1 MKIAKHFAI
10 QFSLY
15 HYIAS
20 KKLLLGMSFIGTFA
34 FLFHQAL
41 TTAKSSAAAR
51 KDASS
56 TPTSTGIVQT
66 KPTKM
71 QKEQKKETRSQFES
85 RMRKELQDLF
95 NARMA
100 ELMKSQMEATKMT
113 VGKKLLMTK
122 KKKTR
127 QIGEL

>member
-1 MKIAKHFAI
+1 M
-10 QFSLY
+10 
-15 HYIAS
+15 
-20 KKLLLGMSFIGTFA
+20 
-34 FLFHQAL
+34 
-41 TTAKSSAAAR
+41 
-51 KDASS
+51 
-56 TPTSTGIVQT
+56 QT